1 MDCCVVAKMCCTHLD
16 RAEEI
21 RYPQAPRHRATYMPG
36 GNLAVYDIEEIVK
49 VRRETDRR
57 HTCGLST
64 CMLLLC
70 VGRASRMLVD
80 PSRERERERYLPCHK
95 QTGPLPLK
103 R

>member
-1 MDCCVVAKMCCTHLD
+1 
-16 RAEEI
+16 
-21 RYPQAPRHRATYMPG
+21 MPG

-57 HTCGLST
+57 HTCGLPT

-80 PSRERERERYLPCHK
+80 PSRERERLALPQADWAAATEALTIAYCDS
-95 QTGPLPLK
+95 
-103 R
+103 